1 MRLLTI
7 AKLEPDAERAEKNW
21 RAALSCVAAE
31 RSTVFR
37 PAAALQANIRQGQRT
52 ASGRADLKG
61 RNQGSV
67 PTVDQVGWNGIWRKQ
82 PAVAPRRGPP
92 SQEWRTFLR
101 NHAPDLAAID
111 LFVVPTIGF
120 DLLHAFVIVRLDR
133 RDHLDQRHSQSDGR
147 MGCTSDN
154 GGVSLG

>member
-82 PAVAPRRGPP
+82 PAVA
-92 SQEWRTFLR
+92 L
-101 NHAPDLAAID
+101 LA
-111 LFVVPTIGF
+111 
-120 DLLHAFVIVRLDR
+120 HR
-133 RDHLDQRHSQSDGR
+133 HDQREQVLAHLR
-147 MGCTSDN
+147 
-154 GGVSLG
+154 